1 MKEIERFEALLKREK
16 PDRVPIWPFG
26 SAGGLS
32 AIHCG
37 KSIAE
42 EYTNP
47 ETALNV
53 LRKTAQD
60 FGWLFIPFYGY
71 ASYGAWE
78 FGGDIKW
85 PSSEFNQAPS
95 ITRHPVVTEE
105 DAWKLKMPDIPQA
118 GIIPLQAE
126 FNRLSAEKR
135 LDDEPFKVMAFIGG
149 PFTTA
154 ANICSVEKMS
164 RWLIKKPEV
173 AHHLVQLVTEHLI
186 GLTEYWQSL
195 YGTERVLIF
204 TAEATAANNI
214 ISPKQFEQF
223 VLPYLKE
230 LHQKILSLG
239 FRHILCHI
247 CGEHNGNMPYWAQ
260 IPMGD
265 PGIVSIPH
273 EVSLSKASGYFP
285 NDIIMGN
292 LAPPIIMS
300 QTEEDVYQATRVVL
314 EEGMKIAGGYL
325 FSTGCGIPPM
335 SPAANIRAM
344 NKAVNDFGWYK

>member
-1 MKEIERFEALLKREK
+1 MKERERFEALLRREK

-47 ETALNV
+47 ETALTV
-53 LRKTAQD
+53 ARKTSQD

-78 FGGDIKW
+78 FGGEIKW

-95 ITRHPVVTEE
+95 ITRYPVVTEE
-105 DAWKLKMPDIPQA
+105 DVWKLEKPDIPKA

-126 FNRLSAEKR
+126 FNKLSAKEH

-149 PFTTA
+149 PFTAA
-154 ANICSVEKMS
+154 ANTCSVEKMA

-173 AHHLVQLVTEHLI
+173 AHHLMQLVTEHLI
-186 GLTEYWQSL
+186 ELTAYWHSL
-195 YGTERVLIF
+195 YGTEGVLIF

-230 LHQKILSLG
+230 LHQRILAMG
-239 FRHILCHI
+239 YRHILCHI

-260 IPMGD
+260 VPMGY
-265 PGIVSIPH
+265 PGIVSIGH
-273 EVSLSKASGYFP
+273 EVNLSKAAGYFP
-285 NDIIMGN
+285 NDIILGN
-292 LAPPIIMS
+292 LEPPIVLA
-300 QTEEDVYQATRVVL
+300 QTEEDVYRATKVVL
-314 EEGMKIAGGYL
+314 EEGMQIAGGYI

-335 SPAANIRAM
+335 SPAANVRAM
-344 NKAVNDFGWYK
+344 TKAVNDFGWYK